1 MNVLIK
7 LWNNEDITL
16 SYIFLFI
23 VILNKVY
30 YNKVYRNILYYNIL
44 LGDDGDVYW

>member
-7 LWNNEDITL
+7 LWNNKDVAL
-16 SYIFLFI
+16 GYVFLFI